1 MKRLQSI
8 LFASLLTLSICSS
21 AFAGLMPGGKTTQA
35 VDRQSA
41 GLMPGGIVTTVALG
55 IVLP

>member
-1 MKRLQSI
+1 
-8 LFASLLTLSICSS
+8 
-21 AFAGLMPGGKTTQA
+21 LMPGGKTTQA

-41 GLMPGGIVTTVALG
+41 GLMPGGIVTTIALG

>member
-1 MKRLQSI
+1 
-8 LFASLLTLSICSS
+8 
-21 AFAGLMPGGKTTQA
+21 MPGGKTTQA

-41 GLMPGGIVTTVALG
+41 GLMPGGIVTTIALG